1 MSKATTTLYV
11 KVDGLPRPVP
21 IGECE
26 GFTYTYEGTLA
37 TREGVSSIETS
48 WEVVFENPNRELLL
62 TLGFTFP
69 DEQPAQQ
76 PAPVDEDPTTTEL
89 PAQRPGGAT
98 RA

>member
-1 MSKATTTLYV
+1 
-11 KVDGLPRPVP
+11 
-21 IGECE
+21 
-26 GFTYTYEGTLA
+26 
-37 TREGVSSIETS
+37 
-48 WEVVFENPNRELLL
+48 VFENPNRELLL

-76 PAPVDEDPTTTEL
+76 PAPAPVDEDPTTTEL